1 MKSLLKGRKGGTAKV
16 DFQVTIH
23 TLAPWAPGGGP
34 LAVAWR
40 RGAAKRGLAGP
51 PVHPSLAGGGGYAA
65 YDFGQAF
72 TVPATLTKVCEVG
85 VRERGREREE
95 AGRERRERQS
105 VAQRSNLIIHPSTP
119 CSAPLPVGA
128 RRPIRL
134 QAADPG
140 AGAIRRRLLPLLLP
154 LSRRSGH
161 PRPGHL
167 CAGRPPGGRG
177 RRARLRGRPRL
188 AGLALALRRPA
199 AGHGR
204 VPRGRRRGRR
214 CAWHRR

>member
-16 DFQVTIH
+16 DFQVIIH

-85 VRERGREREE
+85 VRERE
-95 AGRERRERQS
+95 
-105 VAQRSNLIIHPSTP
+105 
-119 CSAPLPVGA
+119 
-128 RRPIRL
+128 
-134 QAADPG
+134 
-140 AGAIRRRLLPLLLP
+140 
-154 LSRRSGH
+154 
-161 PRPGHL
+161 
-167 CAGRPPGGRG
+167 
-177 RRARLRGRPRL
+177 
-188 AGLALALRRPA
+188 
-199 AGHGR
+199 
-204 VPRGRRRGRR
+204 RRGRTR
-214 CAWHRR
+214 EKREAIGRAALKPHHPSIHPVLRPPSSRRPPPHSTPSC

>member
-51 PVHPSLAGGGGYAA
+51 PVHPSLAGGGGCAA

-72 TVPATLTKVCEVG
+72 TVPATLTKVCEAG

-95 AGRERRERQS
+95 AGRERRDCLGNRS
-105 VAQRSNLIIHPSTP
+105 RGAQTSSSIHPP
-119 CSAPLPVGA
+119 APLPVGA
-128 RRPIRL
+128 RRPI
-134 QAADPG
+134 
-140 AGAIRRRLLPLLLP
+140 
-154 LSRRSGH
+154 
-161 PRPGHL
+161 
-167 CAGRPPGGRG
+167 
-177 RRARLRGRPRL
+177 
-188 AGLALALRRPA
+188 
-199 AGHGR
+199 
-204 VPRGRRRGRR
+204 
-214 CAWHRR
+214 